1 MENVLQSTGHV
12 NFAHKIGKVIFS
24 RNVFNLTANHG
35 IILSP
40 ETVKL
45 SEAVG
50 VKIADLEKV
59 VAFFP

>member
-12 NFAHKIGKVIFS
+12 NFSHKIDKVIFS

-50 VKIADLEKV
+50 VNSGVGEV